1 MKAGLLG
8 NLNGINFQPALISID
23 YPVKD
28 LDISLQEPPMIH
40 VKVKEKNRKTDKK
53 HLNKQKYHDDFWIL
67 QKKRLE

>member
-8 NLNGINFQPALISID
+8 NLNGINDVPALISID

-28 LDISLQEPPMIH
+28 LDIFLQEPPMIH

-53 HLNKQKYHDDFWIL
+53 HLN
-67 QKKRLE
+67 